1 MSDKKKEQELEERRK
16 KRESKKLNDDDL
28 GTNVSGGSIA
38 NVNYTSTGEITKKI
52 KNKI

>member
-1 MSDKKKEQELEERRK
+1 MTDKKKEQELEERRK
-16 KRESKKLNDDDL
+16 QRESKKLNDDL